1 MADTFQFVNTLEIP
15 DPLVGRYLAAEG
27 MLPLA
32 SEVLSEGALYL
43 RYALP
48 VEVALLEVLAED
60 GWFATVHL
68 PAVREAAAQ
77 VSLAEF
83 QAEEGRVRHDLK
95 ALVNVFAARCPAEV
109 RSYIHLGATSYDIL
123 ANAHLLR
130 LREGVNRVLLPELNQ
145 CLQQLHRLADRYA
158 ATPQIGRTHGQYAEP
173 MTFGYSMA
181 VYLERLGWCRLELER
196 SMQGLRGKFSGAV
209 GAYTTPGLLHTNAR
223 DLEERVLAK
232 VGLVA
237 ASSATQITH
246 PEPALAVLHHIT
258 AAFGVLANLADDL
271 RHLQR
276 SEINEVAEAYL
287 ESAQVGSSAMP
298 HKRNPITWENVKSL
312 WKTFMPQMMTFYLDQ
327 VSEHQRDLSNSASA
341 RFLPR
346 LLLGLALACRR
357 SNKGLTSL
365 VVDEAVMVGRL
376 QQLNEVVSGPL
387 QALLSGLGLE
397 DAHEYVRL
405 ASVEARRSGKGL
417 LEVAQLN
424 PELAPWLEKLR
435 PEQREAL
442 SEPQRLC
449 GAAEAA
455 CRRTLQEWGQR
466 LSLNPAQ
473 ESL

>member
-1 MADTFQFVNTLEIP
+1 MASFANTLEIP
-15 DPLVGRYLAAEG
+15 DPLVGRYLASEG

-48 VEVALLEVLAED
+48 LEVALLEVLAED
-60 GWFATVHL
+60 GWFDPAHL
-68 PAVREAAAQ
+68 EGARQAAAQ
-77 VSLAEF
+77 VTLEEF
-83 QAEEGRVRHDLK
+83 QVEEGRVRHDLK
-95 ALVNVFAARCPAEV
+95 ALVNVFAARCPAEL

-145 CLQQLHRLADRYA
+145 CLEQLHRLGLRYA

-181 VYLERLGWCRLELER
+181 VFLERLGWCQIELKKSLE
-196 SMQGLRGKFSGAV
+196 GLRGKFSGAV
-209 GAYTTPGLLHTNAR
+209 GAYTTPGILHPDAR
-223 DLEERVLAK
+223 DIEERVLAR
-232 VGLVA
+232 VGLQA
-237 ASSATQITH
+237 AATATQITH

-258 AAFGVLANLADDL
+258 SAFGVLANLADDL

-276 SEINEVAEAYL
+276 SEINEVAEAYQ
-287 ESAQVGSSAMP
+287 ESSQVGSSAMP

-346 LLLGLALACRR
+346 LILGLALACRR
-357 SNKGLTSL
+357 TSKGLTTL
-365 VVDEAVMVGRL
+365 VVDEETMVGRL
-376 QQLNEVVSGPL
+376 GQLNEVVSGPL
-387 QALLSGLGLE
+387 QALLSGLGLP

-405 ASVEARRSGKGL
+405 ASVEARRSGQGL
-417 LEVAQLN
+417 LQVAQLN
-424 PELAPWLEKLR
+424 AELAPWIERLR

-442 SEPQRLC
+442 SQPQKLC
-449 GAAEAA
+449 APAEVA
-455 CRRTLQEWGQR
+455 CRRALAEWAGR
-466 LSLNPAQ
+466 LSLPV
-473 ESL
+473 

>member
-1 MADTFQFVNTLEIP
+1 MQNLLEFP
-15 DPLVGRYLAAEG
+15 DPLVGRYLNSEG

-48 VEVALLEVLAED
+48 IEVALLEVLAED
-60 GWFATVHL
+60 GWFEGSLLAG
-68 PAVREAAAQ
+68 AREAAGQ
-77 VSLAEF
+77 VTLEEF
-83 QAEEGRVRHDLK
+83 QKEETRVRHDLK
-95 ALVNVFAARCPAEV
+95 ALVNVYAARCPEGI

-130 LREGVNRVLLPELNQ
+130 LKAGVQQVLLPELNR
-145 CLQQLHRLADRYA
+145 CLQELHRLGSKYA

-181 VYLERLGWCRLELER
+181 VYLERLGWCQLELKR
-196 SMQGLRGKFSGAV
+196 SLDNLRGKFSGAV
-209 GAYTTPGLLHTNAR
+209 GAYTTPGLLHKDAR
-223 DLEERVLAK
+223 DIEQRVLAR
-232 VGLVA
+232 VGLQA
-237 ASSATQITH
+237 AETATQITF
-246 PEPALAVLHHIT
+246 PEPALAVLHQIS

-287 ESAQVGSSAMP
+287 ESSQVGSSAMP

-312 WKTFMPQMMTFYLDQ
+312 WKTFMPQMLTFYLDQ

-346 LLLGLALACRR
+346 LILGLALACRR
-357 SNKGLTSL
+357 ASKGLSSL
-365 VVDEAVMVGRL
+365 VVDEQVMVGRL
-376 QQLNEVVSGPL
+376 SQLNEVVSGPL

-405 ASVEARRSGKGL
+405 ASVEARKQNRGL
-417 LEVAQLN
+417 LEVAEAN
-424 PELAPWLEKLR
+424 EELRPWLDRLR
-435 PEQREAL
+435 PEQRKAL
-442 SEPQRLC
+442 SKPELLC
-449 GAAEAA
+449 GPAEAA
-455 CRRTLQEWGQR
+455 CRRALKTWAER
-466 LSLNPAQ
+466 LEL
-473 ESL
+473 